1 MAQKGKNDSLKDRAQ
16 AAPKKRQKKESQG
29 SVDCGHSIGI
39 RPHLLGS
46 TGSPSVQGPTANDRL
61 TKLRRAFKKEFG
73 YKPTGKTAIELE
85 DVIRSHSLYRH
96 GDAEYIFD
104 HM

>member
-1 MAQKGKNDSLKDRAQ
+1 MAQKGKNESLKDRAQ
-16 AAPKKRQKKESQG
+16 TAPRKRQKRESQG

-39 RPHLLGS
+39 LPYLLES

-61 TKLRRAFKKEFG
+61 AKLRRAFKKEFG
-73 YKPTGKTAIELE
+73 YKPTGKTVSELE
-85 DVIRSHSLYRH
+85 EVLRSHSISKH
-96 GDAEYIFD
+96 GDSEYIFD